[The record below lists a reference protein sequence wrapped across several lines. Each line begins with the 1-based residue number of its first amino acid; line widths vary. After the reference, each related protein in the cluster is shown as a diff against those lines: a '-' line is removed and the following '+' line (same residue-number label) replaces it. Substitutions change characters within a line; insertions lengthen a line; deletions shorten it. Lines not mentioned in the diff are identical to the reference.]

1 MRCQREILYS
11 GWCGSGT
18 AAQSCGCPIPAG
30 TQGRVGWGPEQPE
43 LMGGRAQGGGW
54 GRVGFK
60 VPSNPTML

>member
-18 AAQSCGCPIPAG
+18 AARSCGCPIPAG

-43 LMGGRAQGGGW
+43 LMLDVAVGKHACGRGLGT
-54 GRVGFK
+54 R
-60 VPSNPTML
+60 